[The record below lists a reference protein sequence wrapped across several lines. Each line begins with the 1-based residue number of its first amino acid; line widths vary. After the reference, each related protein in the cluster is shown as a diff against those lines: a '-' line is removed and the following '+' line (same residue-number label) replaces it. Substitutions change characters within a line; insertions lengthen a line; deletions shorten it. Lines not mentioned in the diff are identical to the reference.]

1 VESLQ
6 ALAWDIKG
14 DDTIKAR
21 ARRNGE
27 LRNFMVPPDFSKRRV
42 NFTQVFNDPTPP
54 VATIGLAAAA
64 RLFAIAHSSF
74 LMWGV

>member
-21 ARRNGE
+21 ARINGE
-27 LRNFMVPPDFSKRRV
+27 LRNFMVPPDFLDGV
-42 NFTQVFNDPTPP
+42 VHLTP
-54 VATIGLAAAA
+54 GL
-64 RLFAIAHSSF
+64 
-74 LMWGV
+74 